1 MSQPLGTGAPH
12 TGRHVVGGKKV
23 VVVIWVVGGRQS
35 RPVKSCKDTVN
46 IGNDEFKIF
55 RLVYQHIKDVT
66 ILTIVA

>member
-1 MSQPLGTGAPH
+1 M
-12 TGRHVVGGKKV
+12 

-66 ILTIVA
+66 ILTIVP